1 MSATTAGEVRSAHLP
16 SLRTPGTRILN
27 VMRLHTTNPY
37 TLLILPWIILGGIL
51 AVNIAIWVI
60 LNIAAGPA
68 GMHSAEKG
76 LQYSGAGFWPF
87 VYFVVGAVQAI
98 NITFALALG
107 YGMTR
112 RDYYLGTAAF
122 FVILAAIFAIG
133 MAILGVIEQAT
144 NGWFLGGHMFT
155 AIYFGANWWTRLL
168 VFFFGFVFCLFT
180 GSGFAAIWVRWKV
193 TGLVIAFATL
203 AALIIGAIALLTFT
217 GTWPVVGGALLDN
230 GPLVL
235 TSWLLIPAG
244 LSAITGFF
252 ILRRA
257 TPRS

>member
-1 MSATTAGEVRSAHLP
+1 MTTTTVGAHPAPLP
-16 SLRTPGTRILN
+16 SLRTPATRILN
-27 VMRLHTTNPY
+27 VMRLHKANPY
-37 TLLILPWIILGGIL
+37 TLLILPWIIMGGIL
-51 AVNIAIWVI
+51 AVNVAIWVI
-60 LNIAAGPA
+60 VNIAAGPK
-68 GMHSAEKG
+68 GMHSAEQG

-122 FVILAAIFAIG
+122 FVILAAFFAVG

-168 VFFFGFVFCLFT
+168 VFFFGFLFCLFS

-193 TGLVIAFATL
+193 TGLVIAFGTL
-203 AALIIGAIALLTFT
+203 AVLIIAAIAVLTFT

-230 GPLVL
+230 GPLLL
-235 TSWLLIPAG
+235 TSWLLIPAA
-244 LSAITGFF
+244 LSAIAGFF

-257 TPRS
+257 TPRG